1 MSDSHQVAMV
11 NDLLRVSG
19 ETSCVEF
26 KENFASP
33 SMIGKFA
40 SAIANSAALSD
51 QSCGYVVWG
60 IHNGT
65 HSVVG
70 TQFQPDRTRVEQQP
84 LEPWLAQRLTPNVS
98 VSFKAVEHPD
108 GRVVV
113 LKIPAAN
120 TRPVE
125 FDSVAYV
132 RFDSTTH
139 CLVDHPDQERRLW
152 ARMQSEAWEFKVA
165 GQLLTGDEVLDCLD
179 YPKYFELTRQ
189 RLPDNRVGIFERLKQ
204 DRLIV
209 GGADEYWSVTNLGAI
224 LFAKRLGDFDFRLG
238 RKAIRFARHAG
249 QGRTDPVT
257 HSRDWE
263 RGYATAFSEVVEYV
277 NGLVP
282 TNETIGAAFRTEHRP
297 FSEIAVREVIANA
310 LIHQDMTATG
320 AGPLIELFADRIEI
334 TNPGT
339 PVVDTE
345 RFIEAA
351 PRPRNVA
358 LAAFMQRMRLCEGI
372 GIGID
377 RVVSD
382 AEARQ
387 SPPPR
392 IQVYSGPGP
401 TRVMLFAPCR
411 FRDMMFDEKVRAC
424 YQHAVLRYLAKRN
437 MHNGSLRERF
447 GLDTKGSGPV
457 SKLIG
462 AAEERGWIKPADPN
476 HPQSGYVPFWA

>member
-1 MSDSHQVAMV
+1 MSDSYQGGVV

-26 KENFASP
+26 KEDFASP
-33 SMIGKFA
+33 AMIGEYA
-40 SAIANSAALSD
+40 SALANSAALSD

-70 TQFQPDRTRVEQQP
+70 TQFCPDRTRVEQQP
-84 LEPWLAQRLTPNVS
+84 LELWLEQRLTPSVP

-108 GRVVV
+108 GRVVM
-113 LKIPAAN
+113 LKIPAAK

-125 FDSVAYV
+125 FERVAYV
-132 RFDSTTH
+132 RIDSAAR
-139 CLVDHPDQERRLW
+139 CLDDHPEQERRLW
-152 ARMQSEAWEFKVA
+152 VRMQSEAWESNVT
-165 GQLLTGDEVLDCLD
+165 GQSLTGDEVLDRLD

-189 RLPDNRVGIFERLKQ
+189 RLPDDRTGIFERLTQ

-209 GGADEYWSVTNLGAI
+209 GGAGEHWSVTNLGAL

-238 RKAIRFARHAG
+238 RRAIRFARYAG

-263 RGYATAFSEVVEYV
+263 RGYATTFSDIVDYV

-282 TNETIGAAFRTEHRP
+282 TNEVIGTAFRTEHRP

-320 AGPLIELFADRIEI
+320 VCPMIELFADRIEI

-339 PVVDTE
+339 PVIDAE

-358 LAAFMQRMRLCEGI
+358 LAAFMRRMRLCEGI
-372 GIGID
+372 GSGID
-377 RVVSD
+377 RAVSD
-382 AEARQ
+382 AESCQ

-392 IQVYSGPGP
+392 IQVYSSSGA
-401 TRVMLFAPCR
+401 TRVTLFAPCR
-411 FRDMMFDEKVRAC
+411 FNDMMFDEKVRAC
-424 YQHAVLRYLAKRN
+424 YQHAVLRYLAGGN
-437 MHNGSLRERF
+437 MRDASLRKRF
-447 GLDTKGSGPV
+447 GLDARSTGPV
-457 SKLIG
+457 SRVIG
-462 AAEERGWIKPADPN
+462 ATREQGWIKPADPN
-476 HPQSGYVPFWA
+476 HPQYGYVPFWA